1 MKCRDARAAISARF
15 DGEHMGVDGAALAA
29 HLASCPACR
38 VEADAVGLAGELL
51 STVAAPEPS
60 ASFDE
65 RVLVR
70 LNRRGWFDRLLDW
83 FEVPVRRV
91 AVMLACSA
99 LLTACVFLVLENTQS
114 VRMESLI
121 LERQA
126 GQMGLDPSEINLVP
140 TTPSQRSE
148 GGTIKCA

>member
-1 MKCRDARAAISARF
+1 MKCKDARAAISARF
-15 DGEHMGVDGAALAA
+15 DGEDMGVDPAALEA
-29 HLASCPACR
+29 HLALCRACR
-38 VEADAVGLAGELL
+38 AEVEAVGFSGEL
-51 STVAAPEPS
+51 VKKAQVPRPS

-65 RVLVR
+65 RVLAG

-99 LLTACVFLVLENTQS
+99 LLTACVFLVLESTQS

-126 GQMGLDPSEINLVP
+126 AQMGLDPSEINLVP
-140 TTPSQRSE
+140 ATPSQRSE